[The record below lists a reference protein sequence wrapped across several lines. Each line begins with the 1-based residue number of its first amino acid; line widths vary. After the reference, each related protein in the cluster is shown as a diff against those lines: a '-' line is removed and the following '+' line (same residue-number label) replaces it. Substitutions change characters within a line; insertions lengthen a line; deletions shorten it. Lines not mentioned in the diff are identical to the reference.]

1 MTNKKIKNASFN
13 LQMQAIIKD
22 NWRFLAGICLVLSS
36 EEIFGKAKWGKKRL
50 NEWVDSAAEMCNTF
64 NDYDRDGIYRHKL
77 DELEHRHGDIITRE
91 RVESVVYANT
101 TLKRPSEIAEIVDNV
116 LLELLMTVNEFDS
129 VGRERLMN
137 GFESLT
143 REQIDNA
150 PAVIKDKFGIEVD
163 DEFTDFKA
171 IMNER
176 KGRKDK
182 VTYKEQKEAAKAL
195 QAFRAWSDSN
205 NRKEVG

>member
-1 MTNKKIKNASFN
+1 MTNKKIKNAGFN

-36 EEIFGKAKWGKKRL
+36 EEIFGKAKWGRKRL
-50 NEWVDSAAEMCNTF
+50 NEWVDSAAEMCNIF
-64 NDYDRDGIYRHKL
+64 NGYDRDGIYRHKL
-77 DELEHRHGDIITRE
+77 DELERRHGEIITRE
-91 RVESVVYANT
+91 RVESVVFANT

-129 VGRERLMN
+129 VGRKKLMN

-150 PAVIKDKFGIEVD
+150 PAVIKEKYGIEVD
-163 DEFTDFKA
+163 DDFTDFKA

-195 QAFRAWSDSN
+195 QAFRAWSDAN
-205 NRKEVG
+205 NTL